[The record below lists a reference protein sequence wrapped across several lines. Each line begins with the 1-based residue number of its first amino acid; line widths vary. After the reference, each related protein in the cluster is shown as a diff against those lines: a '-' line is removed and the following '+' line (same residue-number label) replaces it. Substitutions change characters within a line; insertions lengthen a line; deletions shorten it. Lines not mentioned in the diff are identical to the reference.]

1 MMTQIIMHT
10 FHVEYS
16 SNEFYIHSIE
26 CVHTHSCEGY
36 VPENSCQ
43 SDRPHLSSLSIQC
56 MNVQKTMTANA
67 YVCVYSD
74 TRTNPPTSG
83 LIISLCTGPLAG
95 FTALYQGA
103 FIL

>member
-1 MMTQIIMHT
+1 METILFEVGESYNFQHGNYMEHTLMMTQIIMHT

-16 SNEFYIHSIE
+16 SNEFCIHSIE

-56 MNVQKTMTANA
+56 MNVQKMMTANA
-67 YVCVYSD
+67 YVCVYND
-74 TRTNPPTSG
+74 T
-83 LIISLCTGPLAG
+83 
-95 FTALYQGA
+95 
-103 FIL
+103 